1 MRTPTLGARAFIP
14 MALAG
19 AVLFTLTPASSG
31 TAAAAE
37 SATEAQQI
45 ISIAKAQI
53 GDPWRYG
60 AKGPRAFDCSGLII
74 YAFTKA
80 GDAKAIGAGKV
91 RSARAMYAWFKA
103 RGLASRSDP
112 KPGDIVIWG
121 GGSHAGI
128 YIGNGRAI
136 STLTSGVRVHRVNA
150 VTAPFTAYLHTGMWK
165 KGTGPTTAAI
175 TAAITADD
183 ATGAATSGVT
193 RRIAIGDVRRTDGRV
208 NLRVGPGV
216 ARARIATL
224 RDGARLVVLGKAQD
238 AIGRWWLKVDAGSR
252 TGWVVKYL
260 TD

>member
-19 AVLFTLTPASSG
+19 AVLFTLAPASSG

-37 SATEAQQI
+37 PRTEAQQI
-45 ISIAKAQI
+45 ISIAKAQA

-60 AKGPRAFDCSGLII
+60 AKGPRAFDCSGLVI

-80 GDAKAIGAGKV
+80 GDTRAIGKGKL
-91 RSARAMYAWFKA
+91 RSARALYHWFKA

-112 KPGDIVIWG
+112 KPGDLVIWG
-121 GGSHAGI
+121 RGTHVGI
-128 YIGNGRAI
+128 YVGNGKAV
-136 STLTSGVRVHRVNA
+136 STLTSGVRVHRVHA
-150 VTAPFTAYLHTGMWK
+150 VTARFTAYLHTGMWK
-165 KGTGPTTAAI
+165 KGTGTTAPATTTTT
-175 TAAITADD
+175 TA
-183 ATGAATSGVT
+183 GAATATRGVT

-224 RDGARLVVLGKAQD
+224 RDGARLVVLAKAQD

-252 TGWVVKYL
+252 TGWVAKYL

>member
-19 AVLFTLTPASSG
+19 AVLFTLAPASSG

-37 SATEAQQI
+37 PQTEAQQI
-45 ISIAKAQI
+45 IRIAKAQT

-60 AKGPRAFDCSGLII
+60 AKGPRAFDCSGLVI

-80 GDAKAIGAGKV
+80 GDAKVIGNGKL
-91 RSARAMYAWFKA
+91 RSARALYQWYKA
-103 RGLASRSDP
+103 RGLASRSNP
-112 KPGDIVIWG
+112 KPGDLVVWG
-121 GGSHAGI
+121 GGSHIGI
-128 YIGNGRAI
+128 YVGNGKAI
-136 STLTSGVRVHRVNA
+136 STLTSGVRVHRVHA
-150 VTAPFTAYLHTGMWK
+150 VTARFTAYLHTGMWK
-165 KGTGPTTAAI
+165 KGT
-175 TAAITADD
+175 
-183 ATGAATSGVT
+183 AATATSATSTVVT

-216 ARARIATL
+216 AQARIATL
-224 RDGARLVVLGKAQD
+224 RDGARLVVLDKAQD
-238 AIGRWWLKVDAGSR
+238 ARGRWWLKVDAGSR